1 MSFCMEIYPADI
13 CKKSINAIFVPL
25 LRTFFESK
33 ESLKNWAGTLEAYFQ
48 VIKAQSLLV
57 SDGV

>member
-1 MSFCMEIYPADI
+1 MEIYPADI

-33 ESLKNWAGTLEAYFQ
+33 ESLKNWAGSLEAYFQ